1 MRWLLVFAAFSLF
14 AQDEDLDLVARHA
27 AAAAADMQA
36 GNYASAERHDRA
48 IVRLRPKLAEAQA
61 NLGLSCFLQ
70 KKYEEAVQAFSTGLQ
85 LKPDLDN
92 ARLFLGISQFKL
104 GNATAALP
112 LLQRYASQHA
122 GDFQAQ
128 YYLGLSY
135 LELNRFRDAER
146 PLIAA
151 RELDGRNVDVLYHLA
166 QSYLGQARS
175 DPSKRGVL
183 AQSYGAAVERI
194 AAIDPASFRL
204 GQLRAGFYE
213 ADKKNAQAIQELE
226 SLLQHDPK
234 ARGLHYTLGCLYT
247 EQREYDKALDQFKA
261 EMQVSDPYR
270 RTYLQLAH
278 VYVELGK
285 PAEAMPL
292 LDKALQV
299 DPSSKGIAWA
309 ERGRAYRIMNQPAKS
324 AGAFER
330 AISYG
335 QRSSSIYYQLAVAEK
350 NAGNVERY
358 REALDM
364 SQKLRSTEPTN
375 KAPGAQ

>member
-1 MRWLLVFAAFSLF
+1 MRWLLIFAVFSLF
-14 AQDEDLDLVARHA
+14 AQDEDLVARHA
-27 AAAAADMQA
+27 TAAAADMQA

-48 IVRLRPKLAEAQA
+48 IVRLRPKLAEAEA

-70 KKYEEAVQAFSTGLQ
+70 KKYEEAVQAFSTGLK
-85 LKPDLDN
+85 LNPELDN
-92 ARLFLGISQFKL
+92 AKLFLGISQFKL
-104 GNATAALP
+104 GHPSAALP
-112 LLQRYASQHA
+112 VLQEYVSRHA
-122 GDFQAQ
+122 GDFQGQ
-128 YYLGLSY
+128 YYIGLAY

-146 PLIAA
+146 PLITA
-151 RELDGRNVDVLYHLA
+151 RDIDTRNIDVLYHLA
-166 QSYLGQARS
+166 QSYLGQARNN
-175 DPSKRGVL
+175 PSKRDL
-183 AQSYGAAVERI
+183 LEQSYRAAVERI
-194 AAIDPASFRL
+194 AAIDPNSFRL
-204 GQLRAGFYE
+204 AQLRAGFYE

-247 EQREYDKALDQFKA
+247 QQREYDKALDQFKA

-292 LDKALQV
+292 LDKALQA

-309 ERGRAYRIMNQPAKS
+309 ERGRAYRILNQAAKS

-358 REALDM
+358 REALNM
-364 SQKLRSTEPTN
+364 SQKLRSAEPTN

>member
-1 MRWLLVFAAFSLF
+1 MRWLLVFAVFSLF
-14 AQDEDLDLVARHA
+14 AQDEELVARHA
-27 AAAAADMQA
+27 TAAAADMRA

-48 IVRLRPKLAEAQA
+48 ILRLRPKLAEADA

-70 KKYEEAVQAFSTGLQ
+70 KKYEEAVQAFSTGLKVNPE
-85 LKPDLDN
+85 LEN

-104 GNATAALP
+104 GRPSAALP
-112 LLQRYASQHA
+112 VLQEYVSRHA
-122 GDFQAQ
+122 GDFQGQ
-128 YYLGLSY
+128 YYIGLSY
-135 LELNRFRDAER
+135 LELNRFRDAEP

-151 RELDGRNVDVLYHLA
+151 RDIDTRNIDVLYHLA
-166 QSYLGQARS
+166 QSYLGQARNN
-175 DPSKRGVL
+175 PSKRDL
-183 AQSYGAAVERI
+183 LEQSYRAAVERI
-194 AAIDPASFRL
+194 AAIDPNSFRL
-204 GQLRAGFYE
+204 AQLRAGFYE

-270 RTYLQLAH
+270 RTYLQLGH
-278 VYVELGK
+278 VYVELRK

-309 ERGRAYRIMNQPAKS
+309 EKGRAYRIMNQPVKS
-324 AGAFER
+324 AGAFEK

-350 NAGNVERY
+350 SAGNLARY
-358 REALDM
+358 QEALNM

>member
-1 MRWLLVFAAFSLF
+1 MRWLLIFAVFSLF
-14 AQDEDLDLVARHA
+14 AQDEDLVARHA
-27 AAAAADMQA
+27 TAAAADMQA

-48 IVRLRPKLAEAQA
+48 IVRLRPKLAEAEA

-70 KKYEEAVQAFSTGLQ
+70 KKYEEAVQAFSTGVKLN
-85 LKPDLDN
+85 PELDN
-92 ARLFLGISQFKL
+92 AKLFLGISQFKL
-104 GNATAALP
+104 GDPSAALP
-112 LLQRYASQHA
+112 VLQEYVSRHA
-122 GDFQAQ
+122 GDFQGQ
-128 YYLGLSY
+128 YYIGLSY

-146 PLIAA
+146 PLITA
-151 RELDGRNVDVLYHLA
+151 RDIDTRNIDVLYHLA
-166 QSYLGQARS
+166 QSYLGQARNN
-175 DPSKRGVL
+175 PSKRDL
-183 AQSYGAAVERI
+183 LEQSYRAAVERI
-194 AAIDPASFRL
+194 AAIDPNSFRL
-204 GQLRAGFYE
+204 AQLRAGFYE

-247 EQREYDKALDQFKA
+247 QQREYDKALDQFKA

-292 LDKALQV
+292 LDKALQA

-309 ERGRAYRIMNQPAKS
+309 ERGRAYRILNQPAKS

-358 REALDM
+358 REALNM
-364 SQKLRSTEPTN
+364 SQKLRSAEPTN